1 VKHGKGQEPI
11 LDDLV
16 PYGLTAKHWME
27 ARLHTAY
34 GRKIYSRDK
43 EIAEP
48 VFGQIK
54 QVRGFRQFLLR
65 GKDKVK
71 AEWTL
76 ICLTHNLLKLFRSA
90 NIAIGTWGCYLLR
103 FFADKMV

>member
-34 GRKIYSRDK
+34 GWKTYSRDK

-48 VFGQIK
+48 VFGRIK
-54 QVRGFRQFLLR
+54 QVRGFCQFLLR

-71 AEWTL
+71 AECTL
-76 ICLTHNLLKLFRSA
+76 ICLTP
-90 NIAIGTWGCYLLR
+90 
-103 FFADKMV
+103 